1 MSALKGLPSFS
12 KDAFTNTS
20 PECVYKEVRR
30 IRSRKDPKP
39 DVTTVRDYQATL
51 VRHRP
56 SPEVKSILLIDGVD
70 PKCKHVFKFKSTDF
84 ALPFLYSDSTA
95 HSLTSQTRSQ
105 KPPRTEAGP
114 STERKRPVEPRVNV
128 DVAVTPDR
136 KRPRRESE
144 RRAEA
149 AERQREQ

>member
-1 MSALKGLPSFS
+1 MVTKSYDFFFL
-12 KDAFTNTS
+12 D
-20 PECVYKEVRR
+20 
-30 IRSRKDPKP
+30 IRMLIP
-39 DVTTVRDYQATL
+39 VN
-51 VRHRP
+51 
-56 SPEVKSILLIDGVD
+56 LL
-70 PKCKHVFKFKSTDF
+70 VFKFKSTDF

-128 DVAVTPDR
+128 DVAVAPER

-144 RRAEA
+144 RHAEA
-149 AERQREQ
+149 AARQREQ